1 MREVALTGYGHQ
13 DVPFEKLVEELAP
26 ERTLNRNPI
35 VQVMFGLRDARA
47 TLPALRGLAVE
58 RLPVGSESAK
68 FDVTVYA
75 AEVPEGL
82 DVTARYSTELYE
94 AGTIARLLEHF
105 ERLLAAMVAAPDARL
120 ASLGL
125 TSEAERRQVL
135 DGWNRAVAPTPKAT
149 TVARLVEAQVARTP
163 DAVAV
168 VAGATRMT
176 YAQLDASATRLA
188 GLLRRRGVGRGAFVG
203 VCAERSPALVT
214 ALLAVLKTGAAYLP
228 LDPDYPED
236 RLGFMLADARPRLVL
251 VHERMRARLP
261 LEGIESVALDDT
273 SAWAGDAVKGPE
285 AGAGPDDVAYATYT

>member
-163 DAVAV
+163 DAVAI
-168 VAGATRMT
+168 VAGGCATPSRARSRT
-176 YAQLDASATRLA
+176 YA
-188 GLLRRRGVGRGAFVG
+188 
-203 VCAERSPALVT
+203 
-214 ALLAVLKTGAAYLP
+214 GAAAP
-228 LDPDYPED
+228 RGHRERRARRHV
-236 RLGFMLADARPRLVL
+236 RLGR
-251 VHERMRARLP
+251 
-261 LEGIESVALDDT
+261 
-273 SAWAGDAVKGPE
+273 
-285 AGAGPDDVAYATYT
+285 